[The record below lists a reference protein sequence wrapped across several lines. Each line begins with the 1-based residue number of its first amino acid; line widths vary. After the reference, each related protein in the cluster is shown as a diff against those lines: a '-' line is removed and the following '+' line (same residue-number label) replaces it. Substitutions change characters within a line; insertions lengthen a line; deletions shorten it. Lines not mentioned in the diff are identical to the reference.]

1 MPLYPNLD
9 MKSNKSQ
16 DRQLFFGIN
25 RYIKRANQ
33 KIVKNKNHERKALKK
48 SQKQKANTK
57 EKKKKVNKYITEKKN
72 IKIEEADTPCLKP

>member
-1 MPLYPNLD
+1 MPLYPNLA

-33 KIVKNKNHERKALKK
+33 KVAKNKNHERKALKK
-48 SQKQKANTK
+48 ITKTKSKYKRK
-57 EKKKKVNKYITEKKN
+57 EKESQQIHNRKRTSKLKKLIRH
-72 IKIEEADTPCLKP
+72 A